1 MVGGRWPV
9 RKERDD
15 SGRAGGLT
23 GGRAGGFTWG
33 YLGVMSTKISSPASA
48 TSVSSTNIRRS
59 RGICPYEL
67 NLGRVV
73 GSLVWPVEV
82 GDILGAFLG
91 VALRVSLW
99 VDESSGLRSGA

>member
-1 MVGGRWPV
+1 MINEHDVPIQYIA
-9 RKERDD
+9 EQQFNIFH
-15 SGRAGGLT
+15 
-23 GGRAGGFTWG
+23 GFDMRTE
-33 YLGVMSTKISSPASA
+33 S
-48 TSVSSTNIRRS
+48 IRRS
-59 RGICPYEL
+59 RGICPCEL